1 MKKIIFAALAIAAM
15 AACTKS
21 NVQFDQPGEIAFQP
35 VAQKATKAAVVGTS
49 YPTGAEYNFN
59 VWAWWADK
67 EKGTTDAS
75 TFSTVYINDQP
86 FEYRSALSLWGGSG
100 QSYYWPTTGSLY
112 FAGYSPASIQGSD
125 ENSDDCEVSYD
136 KNNMTLTVEN
146 YQQSTDISK
155 TVDLMWFHLTDV
167 SYDRTTQQV
176 PVKFHHA
183 LSWLTFR
190 ANLTDVTTP
199 QLWTVKSITLKNV
212 ETMANF
218 TAKKDITADNHGT
231 TSWDSH
237 SSTKDITVFTGSYNV
252 KYVDADYA
260 PGADDDSILENTGKD
275 NGVLVIPQDCTLD
288 EAQLVIE
295 FDQCAP
301 SGETVSQTKIL
312 KLGSEWLP
320 SKHYLYTITF
330 GAEEILIAPEV
341 VDWTEVNDLTVPVE

>member
-1 MKKIIFAALAIAAM
+1 MKKLIIAALAIAAM

-35 VAQKATKAAVVGTS
+35 VAQKATKAAVVGTN
-49 YPTGAEYNFN
+49 YPTDAAYNFN
-59 VWAWWADK
+59 VWAWWAEAGK
-67 EKGTTDAS
+67 TDIADFQ
-75 TFSTVYINDQP
+75 TAYIDDQP
-86 FEYRSALSLWGGSG
+86 FEYRSEKQLWGGSG

-125 ENSDDCEVSYD
+125 DNSDDCEVSYD
-136 KNNMTLTVEN
+136 KNSMTLTVKN
-146 YQQSTDISK
+146 YRQSTNISE

-218 TAKKDITADNHGT
+218 TAKKDITADNHGI
-231 TSWDSH
+231 TSWASH
-237 SSTKDITVFTGSYNV
+237 SSTENITVFTGSYNV

-275 NGVLVIPQDCTLD
+275 NGVLVIPQGCTLE

-295 FDQCAP
+295 FDQRAP
-301 SGETVSQTKIL
+301 SGKTVSQTKTL

-330 GAEEILIAPEV
+330 SAEEIYISPKV
-341 VDWTEVNDLTVPVE
+341 VEWTEVYDLAVPVE